1 MEITS
6 RKEITLKYVNNLKKK
21 KRLTKVRRSLSHET
35 SDKSKQERIRNTR
48 DMVNRNRTSNTY
60 RRPRGK
66 TERKRCQKWSH
77 KKSPLL
83 KKKKRKKENDLKKEK
98 KTMRHVWWKWL
109 PQEGRLRGENLQ
121 SAKWREFMKL
131 QGESR
136 RFPKNKTQTD
146 DAFLNIS
153 STLWEVTVMAE
164 CLCPPQLHTLKP

>member
-66 TERKRCQKWSH
+66 TERKHCQKGSH
-77 KKSPLL
+77 EKSPLL
-83 KKKKRKKENDLKKEK
+83 KKKKKEND
-98 KTMRHVWWKWL
+98 
-109 PQEGRLRGENLQ
+109 
-121 SAKWREFMKL
+121 
-131 QGESR
+131 
-136 RFPKNKTQTD
+136 
-146 DAFLNIS
+146 
-153 STLWEVTVMAE
+153 
-164 CLCPPQLHTLKP
+164 